1 MKYFCCI
8 EYDNGQ
14 ILDTVESNSRR
25 DIHKKARECLA
36 SWNKSDMTAVLFYE
50 YADNFAVKVDT
61 WRLK

>member
-36 SWNKSDMTAVLFYE
+36 SWNKSDMIAVLFHRE
-50 YADNFAVKVDT
+50 KGIGERIDS
-61 WRLK
+61 WRLR